1 MNKLRTV
8 IIDDEKLAVTGLTK
22 LIEKH
27 CVQLEIVGS
36 ATTFVDALKII
47 NEEKPQLVFLD
58 IEMPHA
64 NGFTLL
70 DSLTYKDFRF
80 IFTTAYA
87 DYAVQAIKAKA
98 DDYLLKPIDAD
109 ELVGAVEKLYS
120 SFLEAAIPAVGADRL
135 IVNTQDS
142 IYYLDYNEIVFLKSD
157 GNYSVIHL
165 KGGKT
170 ITTSQTIK
178 RMEEKLNPEQFIR
191 VHHSYIVNQ
200 KEIFEFNKSNLKISL
215 IDGTLIPVSIR
226 KKKSI
231 LS

>member
-22 LIEKH
+22 LVEKH
-27 CVQLEIVGS
+27 CTQLELVGT

-70 DSLTYKDFRF
+70 DSLTFKDFRF

-98 DDYLLKPIDAD
+98 DDYLLKPIDSD
-109 ELVGAVEKLYS
+109 ELKSAVDKVYANVIEGAIPSVGAN
-120 SFLEAAIPAVGADRL
+120 RL

-142 IYYLDYNEIVFLKSD
+142 IYYLDYDEISFLKSD

-178 RMEEKLNPEQFIR
+178 RMEEKLNPEQFVR

-200 KEIFEFNKSNLKISL
+200 KEIFEFNKSNLKIL
-215 IDGTLIPVSIR
+215 LHDGTMIPVSIR
-226 KKKSI
+226 KKKAI